1 MSLHVTRP
9 SGDRPSCHH
18 CQVPSGKS
26 RKKGTEHWERGREKH
41 PGRTLSILLPL
52 PTCRE
57 KDWASWVCCLQPNGT
72 CQTFGEGFK
81 LSNYFSFKNAQKSHL
96 ETILSCTEL
105 KYSSGQK
112 QKFFWAPP
120 VTHRSSFVEV
130 FFHGQEFCSE
140 HQTIRLTESEDQFD
154 KLKKLESRSL
164 QQCDNT

>member
-1 MSLHVTRP
+1 MWQDLQVTDLLVTTARYQVAKAEKKEQSTENEAEKNILGEP
-9 SGDRPSCHH
+9 SASSYH
-18 CQVPSGKS
+18 CPPAG
-26 RKKGTEHWERGREKH
+26 RRTEPPEFVAFNLMALAR
-41 PGRTLSILLPL
+41 
-52 PTCRE
+52 
-57 KDWASWVCCLQPNGT
+57 
-72 CQTFGEGFK
+72 QTFGEGFK